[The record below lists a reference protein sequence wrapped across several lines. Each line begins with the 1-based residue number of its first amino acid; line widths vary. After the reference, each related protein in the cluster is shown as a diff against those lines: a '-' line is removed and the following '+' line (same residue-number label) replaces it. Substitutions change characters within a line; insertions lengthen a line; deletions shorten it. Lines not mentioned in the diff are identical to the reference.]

1 MDCARTKNPTSKPA
15 RRGERGFTLVELM
28 IVVAIMGLAS
38 GWVAVNYS
46 GVTEHQKLATT
57 VREFV
62 GTYRELRAFA
72 AKERRECIIEYDIEA
87 QRWRKLIFPPQDAT
101 GNYVDEYGEVIDP
114 FYVEEIMFS
123 KRWNKFEDGVFLLD
137 IEQPGPSGSERY
149 EVDFWCEFRADGTVP
164 PHILHFQTKDGLQ
177 MSVEVDEITGG
188 VAVRDGYL
196 EFYEAEEGEFDM
208 LGGAGVDGR

>member
-1 MDCARTKNPTSKPA
+1 MDSARIKNLTSSPPA
-15 RRGERGFTLVELM
+15 RAEKGFTLVELM
-28 IVVAIMGLAS
+28 IVVAIMGLAA

-101 GNYVDEYGEVIDP
+101 GNYVNQYGEVLDP
-114 FYVEEIMFS
+114 FFVEDMIFAG
-123 KRWNKFEDGVFLLD
+123 KWNRLENGVFLID
-137 IEQPGPSGSERY
+137 IEQPGPEGSEVY
-149 EVDFWCEFRADGTVP
+149 ELDFWCEFRADGTVP
-164 PHILHFQTKDGLQ
+164 PHILHFQTNEGNQ
-177 MSVEVDEITGG
+177 MSVEIDEITGG
-188 VAVRDGYL
+188 VAVREGYL
-196 EFYEAEEGEFDM
+196 EFYEADESEFDM
-208 LGGAGVDGR
+208 LGGAGVEGR